1 MPHLEITKVRLVHDS
16 TVHNDYH
23 YNPVFLQ
30 TFVITKSLGQ
40 VLDISPKNC
49 IFLKTFNSEFSYIEV
64 RFTDQVLNNQR
75 QKIK

>member
-16 TVHNDYH
+16 IVHNDYH
-23 YNPVFLQ
+23 YNPVVLQ

-40 VLDISPKNC
+40 FLDISPKNC

>member
-1 MPHLEITKVRLVHDS
+1 MPHLEITKLRLVPDS
-16 TVHNDYH
+16 IAHNDYH
-23 YNPVFLQ
+23 YNPRVLQ
-30 TFVITKSLGQ
+30 TFVTNASLGQ
-40 VLDISPKNC
+40 FLDISPKNC